1 MAVCRII
8 DTGVSP
14 EQYEKVRD
22 KVGARDN
29 PPDGGQ
35 LHIAAKGTD
44 GTIRIIEIWDTRE
57 QAEAFGEKVRAA
69 REEMGVG
76 GPPPPVEKHE
86 QQKLH
91 SLLTAQQAP
100 A

>member
-8 DTGVSP
+8 ETGVSP

-35 LHIAAKGTD
+35 LHIAAKGAD
-44 GTIRIIEIWDTRE
+44 GTIRIIEVWDTRE
-57 QAEAFGEKVRAA
+57 QAEAFGEKVRVA
-69 REEMGVG
+69 RQEMGVG
-76 GPPPPVEKHE
+76 GPMPPVEYLE
-86 QQKLH
+86 LH
-91 SLLTAQQAP
+91 ALMTPQQAP

>member
-8 DTGVSP
+8 ETGASP

-44 GTIRIIEIWDTRE
+44 GTIRIIEVWDTRE

-69 REEMGVG
+69 RQDMGIG
-76 GPPPPVEKHE
+76 GAPPPVEYLE
-86 QQKLH
+86 LH
-91 SLLTAQQAP
+91 SLLTPQQAP

>member
-8 DTGVSP
+8 ETGVSP

-35 LHIAAKGTD
+35 LHIAAKADD
-44 GTIRIIEIWDTRE
+44 GTIRIIEVWDTRE

-76 GPPPPVEKHE
+76 SPMPPVEYLE
-86 QQKLH
+86 LH
-91 SLLTAQQAP
+91 ALMMPQQAP

>member
-1 MAVCRII
+1 MAVCGII

-22 KVGARDN
+22 KVGAGDN

-44 GTIRIIEIWDTRE
+44 GTIRIIEVWDTRE
-57 QAEAFGEKVRAA
+57 QAEAFGEKDRAA

-76 GPPPPVEKHE
+76 DATPPIEYLE
-86 QQKLH
+86 LH
-91 SLLTAQQAP
+91 SLITAQQAP

>member
-8 DTGVSP
+8 ETGVSP

-22 KVGARDN
+22 KAGARDGN
-29 PPDGGQ
+29 Q

-44 GTIRIIEIWDTRE
+44 GTIRIIEVWDTRE

-69 REEMGVG
+69 RQEMGIG
-76 GPPPPVEKHE
+76 GAMPPVEYLEMHA
-86 QQKLH
+86 
-91 SLLTAQQAP
+91 LLTAQQAP